1 MIGATRAE
9 FLKLRRWPAIWI
21 MGGLSVF
28 FLLLWN
34 YALEYA
40 YYYLETSGAIKPEA
54 PPHQRIEWMLPDQ
67 LIPVLMIQ
75 IVSES
80 SALLLLTGA
89 LVSGS
94 EYSWGTI
101 KTRYSVNGSRLDVY
115 ISQCIC
121 LAIVSAVVVLS
132 MAVAGGLAGT
142 IIGSVE
148 NETILFPPISDT
160 IEGLAS
166 AWLILF
172 MWASVGLMLG
182 MVFRGPSLAIGLG
195 LVWVFIIE
203 RTFRLFAL
211 QFSII
216 DEIEEWL
223 PGANAATLAM
233 SSGVRGAS
241 QATLLLP
248 VGSGLSTWIL
258 IAYIIASACIGII
271 LTRRDVF

>member
-1 MIGATRAE
+1 
-9 FLKLRRWPAIWI
+9 
-21 MGGLSVF
+21 
-28 FLLLWN
+28 
-34 YALEYA
+34 
-40 YYYLETSGAIKPEA
+40 
-54 PPHQRIEWMLPDQ
+54 
-67 LIPVLMIQ
+67 
-75 IVSES
+75 
-80 SALLLLTGA
+80 
-89 LVSGS
+89 
-94 EYSWGTI
+94 
-101 KTRYSVNGSRLDVY
+101 
-115 ISQCIC
+115 
-121 LAIVSAVVVLS
+121 